1 MLLRL
6 VPPLDFLD
14 PPPRNVIEITLR
26 CDLPSGTVALA
37 IVNIR
42 PIFGTETRGHKP
54 LKFMKRRRLNAPSRL
69 RVCTRLFATAVP
81 FLATGDQHA
90 SY

>member
-1 MLLRL
+1 LLTV
-6 VPPLDFLD
+6 VPPLDFLN
-14 PPPRNVIEITLR
+14 PPLRNVIEITLR
-26 CDLPSGTVALA
+26 CDLSSGTGRVA

-42 PIFGTETRGHKP
+42 PIFGTKTRGHKP
-54 LKFMKRRRLNAPSRL
+54 LKFMKRRRLNAPSL
-69 RVCTRLFATAVP
+69 PRVCTRLFHIDVP